1 MSGVKSRLMKLHH
14 KVDAALEN
22 IVNERIKNRALGR
35 KGNGDQL
42 IGGMQF
48 GLTNVK
54 HPLARLL
61 YHFDWVLPFGA
72 GPEDLDM
79 TEKNGV
85 SAAKQKD
92 LCLFAIEHRDDG
104 KI

>member
-42 IGGMQF
+42 IGGDDLVDVHKRIKENGELQF
-48 GLTNVK
+48 PITSDHIK
-54 HPLARLL
+54 
-61 YHFDWVLPFGA
+61 
-72 GPEDLDM
+72 
-79 TEKNGV
+79 
-85 SAAKQKD
+85 
-92 LCLFAIEHRDDG
+92 AIISGNDDH
-104 KI
+104 